1 VRIVVRPAVADEIR
15 LLRRD
20 VLRPGGTLAPSPYD
34 LMAETV
40 HVGAFDGDTVVG
52 CASVFPEPHEDEKQA
67 WRLRGM
73 AVEPS
78 RQGEGIGRLVL
89 EAAIEA
95 AAQAGAPLLWATGRV
110 TAMEFYQR
118 LGWLAVGDVFSYGPA
133 DLPHLLILRRL
144 SDPRRTVGDGDF
156 PR

>member
-1 VRIVVRPAVADEIR
+1 MLDVRRAAAAEIR

-20 VLRPGGTLAPSPYD
+20 VLRPGGTLDPSPYD
-34 LMAETV
+34 RMDATI
-40 HVGAFDGDTVVG
+40 HIGAFDGGTVIG
-52 CASVFPEPHEDEKQA
+52 CASVFPEPCDADPLA

-73 AVEPS
+73 AVDPS

-89 EAAIEA
+89 EATVAA

-110 TAMEFYQR
+110 SAMSFYQR
-118 LGWLAVGDVFSYGPA
+118 LGWEAVGDVFSYGPA
-133 DLPHLLILRRL
+133 DLPHRLLLLPL
-144 SDPRRTVGDGDF
+144 SGPRRTVDASDF